1 MNRNITMDFNI
12 KTWLEC
18 LDCDRKYNVDEL
30 RYSCDCGGTLDVKRN
45 LESVDGEALKE
56 LWESRW
62 GMKRGVLSSGVW
74 RYKELILDL
83 PEDQIVTRQEGNTRL
98 YDAGL
103 AGKYAGL
110 KNFLLK
116 HEGENPTGSFKD
128 RGMTCG
134 ATAAKMYNASVVAC
148 ASTGNTS
155 ASMASYA
162 AVSGMKSVIFIPE
175 GKIAYVK
182 LPQAWA
188 FNGKTLQIEVNF
200 DAAMTLVQ
208 EVCKE
213 LNIYLLNSIN
223 PFRIEGQKAIGFEIL
238 QQLDWEVPD
247 WFIIPGGNLGNNSA
261 LSKGLQELYQL
272 GIINKRPRIAV
283 IQASGANPL
292 YTMWKE
298 HTEFKAVKD
307 PDTIATAIKIG
318 NPVSWKKSMRGLE
331 WSNGVVE
338 EVSEQEIM
346 DAKAMVDAAG
356 IGAEPAS
363 CCSVAGAKKLVDAG
377 IIDPDAT
384 VVGILTGN
392 ILKDPDAVI
401 GYHQDTLGKMG
412 IKGTY
417 ANKPVVIKATI
428 AAVKAALEVQHNA
441 KCTQKNPPLR
451 RVFYWL
457 YQV

>member
-1 MNRNITMDFNI
+1 MNF
-12 KTWLEC
+12 KVATWVEC
-18 LDCDRKYNVDEL
+18 VHCARKYDIGEL
-30 RYSCDCGGTLDVKRN
+30 RYNCDCGGILDVRRD
-45 LESVDGEALKE
+45 LSAIDGQALKQT
-56 LWESRW
+56 WENRW
-62 GMKRGVLSSGVW
+62 GMKRGAMSSGVW

-83 PEDQIVTRQEGNTRL
+83 PDDRIITRQEGNTRM

-134 ATAAKMYNASVVAC
+134 TTAAMMYHATSVAC

-162 AVSGMKSVIFIPE
+162 AVSGLKSIIFIPE
-175 GKIAYVK
+175 GKIAYGK
-182 LPQAWA
+182 LAQALA
-188 FNGKTLQIEVNF
+188 FGGKTLQIEGNF
-200 DAAMTLVQ
+200 DDAMSLVQ
-208 EVCKE
+208 DVCRE

-247 WFIIPGGNLGNNSA
+247 WFVIPGGNLGNNSA
-261 LSKGLQELYQL
+261 LSKGLEELYAL
-272 GIINKRPRIAV
+272 GIINKIPRIAV
-283 IQASGANPL
+283 IQASGSAPL
-292 YTMWKE
+292 YKMWKNKTPFE
-298 HTEFKAVKD
+298 AVKN
-307 PDTIATAIKIG
+307 PETIATAIKIG
-318 NPVSWKKSMRGLE
+318 NPVSWEKTLRGLE
-331 WSNGVVE
+331 WCNGVVE

-377 IIDPDAT
+377 VIDPEAK

-392 ILKDPDAVI
+392 VLKDPDAVI
-401 GYHQDTLGKMG
+401 GYHKNELANKG
-412 IKGTY
+412 IVGTY
-417 ANKPVVIKATI
+417 ANRPVIIKPTVD
-428 AAVKAALEVQHNA
+428 AVKKALG
-441 KCTQKNPPLR
+441 R
-451 RVFYWL
+451 
-457 YQV
+457 